1 MFSLPPV
8 PAWLIITAAFVGAW
22 LMTLAVRRYALRSD
36 LIDRPNERSSHV
48 VPTPRGGGV
57 AIVLAFLAGT
67 ATLAGLSL
75 VPVRFAG
82 AVLGAGAL
90 VAILGFTDDRKPL
103 PARYRFAGHVA
114 AAAWVSWWI
123 GALPPVP
130 VFGFDVPL
138 GLAGAVLGVLF
149 IVWSINLFNFM
160 DGIDGIASIEAIT
173 VMLGGA
179 WVWWLAGNSGQW
191 QAAVLLAACTAGFL
205 AWNYPP
211 ARIFMGDAGSGFLGL
226 MVAAFALW
234 CGSETPR
241 LFWAWLVLYGV
252 FMVDATTTLVRR
264 VRRGERFYEAHRSH
278 AYQYASRKHGSHE
291 RVSLGVGLI
300 NVLWLLPMASLIAI
314 GWLDGLL
321 GVLVAYAP
329 LVGLA
334 FRYKAGDRRAQ
345 AAARA

>member
-1 MFSLPPV
+1 LITSSPLVQSVSLLL
-8 PAWLIITAAFVGAW
+8 ACALSWLLTR
-22 LMTLAVRRYALRSD
+22 LLRSYALRANMLD
-36 LIDRPNERSSHV
+36 HPNERSSHR

-57 AIVLAFLAGT
+57 AIVLSFLAVT
-67 ATLAGLSL
+67 ALLALGGYLSAPL
-75 VPVRFAG
+75 
-82 AVLGAGAL
+82 AVALIGAGGL
-90 VAILGFTDDRKPL
+90 VAILGFIDDRKPL
-103 PARYRFAGHVA
+103 AARYRFAGHVT
-114 AAAWVSWWI
+114 AAAWVLWWM

-130 VFGFDVPL
+130 IFGFDVPL
-138 GLAGAVLGVLF
+138 GPAGFALCAVF

-173 VMLGGA
+173 VTLGGA
-179 WVWWLAGNSGQW
+179 WVWWLAGSSGQW

-226 MVAAFALW
+226 MVAALALW
-234 CGSETPR
+234 CGSEAPH
-241 LFWAWLVLYGV
+241 LFWGWFVLYGV
-252 FMVDATTTLVRR
+252 FMVDATSTLVRR

-291 RVSLGVGLI
+291 RVSLAVGLI
-300 NVLWLLPMASLIAI
+300 NVLWLLPIASLIAI

-334 FRYKAGDRRAQ
+334 YRYKAGDRRAQ
-345 AAARA
+345 QAA